1 MYVDKTF
8 FDVIIISNLYILFY
22 SPTPDISV
30 LNQEQYDIA
39 IYVLGGTH
47 NFFCLLLFI
56 SYFVGNHPR
65 LPKIKNIVNSVK

>member
-39 IYVLGGTH
+39 IYVLGGT
-47 NFFCLLLFI
+47 
-56 SYFVGNHPR
+56 R
-65 LPKIKNIVNSVK
+65 